1 MTLEDCAVLAP
12 LFAEIPG
19 GIEPSHELGRELTR
33 AWVISENETSGAL
46 GFALGW
52 WLVDELEIVAL
63 GVAASA
69 RRRGLAGAL
78 LAEVVAAARAAG
90 ARRVL
95 LEVAA
100 SNTAARRLYESA
112 GFSVFNVRRGY
123 YRQSGDDALEL
134 ELGL

>member
-19 GIEPSHELGRELTR
+19 GIEPLHELGRDLTR
-33 AWVISENETSGAL
+33 SWVISEDETSSAL

-52 WLVDELEIVAL
+52 WIVDELEIVAL
-63 GVAASA
+63 GVASDA
-69 RRRGLAGAL
+69 RRRGLARAL
-78 LAEVVAAARAAG
+78 LAEVIGAARAGG

-100 SNTAARRLYESA
+100 SNSAARRLYAAA

-123 YRQSGDDALEL
+123 YRKSGDDALEL
-134 ELGL
+134 ELNL

>member
-19 GIEPSHELGRELTR
+19 GIEPAHELGRELTR
-33 AWVISENETSGAL
+33 SWVISEDETSPAL

-52 WLVDELEIVAL
+52 WMLDELEIVAL

-69 RRRGLAGAL
+69 RRRGLARAL
-78 LAEVVAAARAAG
+78 LAEVIAAARAAG
-90 ARRVL
+90 ARRVS

-100 SNTAARRLYESA
+100 SNSAARRLYEGA
-112 GFSVFNVRRGY
+112 GFGVFNVRRGY

-134 ELGL
+134 ELSF